1 MAIDVGDA
9 ILTFTLDQS
18 QGMAQ
23 LDQLGAQ
30 IPAKMQPA
38 QAAINATSDSVAKM
52 TEEMAVGQNGA
63 VKLGEV
69 VNLAGETSRESMY
82 QARGEAGLLGEAF
95 GIHLPRHVRSFI
107 SELPGV
113 GIALSAAF
121 QATAVLFIIEAL
133 AKGIEKIIEWREES
147 HKLELAQENFG
158 TAIANSFNSLD
169 EKLLRTEIRADELRG
184 DHMAALNKEI
194 ELINKQ
200 TLGDLQ
206 HEFEV
211 LAKAADALFKGL
223 ETGWYTFNLGSK
235 GAEAALTDFKAKFD
249 FLLATGQK
257 KEATDLL
264 AGTKQSAE
272 EVLALM
278 IRFQNLKGSPNDS
291 LEETNRK
298 SAEALKLV
306 DELKQRGAAYDDKA
320 IKAQETFV
328 ALLNAQVNAQKEIEK
343 TADKATANK
352 KTEEADRAAA
362 DADRILK
369 AQADAEKRASEQ
381 EDKDE
386 DERRNKFIASFEE
399 QEKEKIAATKQGS
412 DARLQIIDAAIKDEE
427 AHGFQDTAFYRSLQ
441 VQRVQAVQAR
451 IDQQQKA
458 QQKAD
463 TEELKTIEDQA
474 KREVDAAKV
483 SASGQE
489 KALQDLGKAK
499 ILSQSETSSRLIAA
513 YEQEKTRVLT
523 ILQNLLREEQALM
536 TRATKKLADAKLNP
550 GVTPEQ
556 IQQAETLLEQLQRA
570 VANTEGQIAKTM
582 QDFHNRELALDKSY
596 YGEALA
602 LAVAFGKQ
610 ELAARL
616 QANHAALVSAQAQ
629 LLDAKARGVNTH
641 SIDLQIKALQKHEKE
656 LVRDTAQQ
664 TKQHSLSL
672 SQFAQ
677 LSKTLQA
684 YEAELDRSGSKA
696 AAWGASLG
704 TVISGVAEAWAQ
716 GGVSIEQAL
725 AKVAAA
731 EISAIAQVAEKE
743 GTKQLALAFGSYP
756 DAVGMA
762 HHFGAAALWFAL
774 GGGLSAASG
783 ALSGGGS
790 SGKSSAAASGGSAGP
805 AANSPNVNS
814 QQPSQVVNVT
824 HLAAGGLVTGPTLAV
839 VGDRSG
845 GGSAREAVIPLDNS
859 SAMKAIASAITA
871 QMKGLGE
878 IHIRMESDIPYVARV
893 INKGAREGTIR
904 VYATHAKDGTALSK

>member
-9 ILTFTLDQS
+9 VLSFLVDQT

-23 LDQLGAQ
+23 LDQIGAQ

-38 QAAINATSDSVAKM
+38 QAAINATSDSVSKM
-52 TEEMAVGQNGA
+52 TGEMVVGQNGA
-63 VKLGEV
+63 VRLGEV
-69 VNLAGETSRESMY
+69 MNLAGETSRESMY

-113 GIALSAAF
+113 GTALSAAF

-133 AKGIEKIIEWREES
+133 AKGVEKIIEWREES

-158 TAIANSFNSLD
+158 TAVAKSFDSLD
-169 EKLLRTEIRADELRG
+169 DKLLRAQIKADELSG
-184 DHMAALNKEI
+184 NHLAALLKEL
-194 ELINKQ
+194 ELIDHQ
-200 TLGDLQ
+200 SLGELEHQ
-206 HEFEV
+206 FE
-211 LAKAADALFKGL
+211 LLSKAAESVLKQL
-223 ETGWYTFNLGSK
+223 ETSWYTFTAGSK
-235 GAEAALTDFKAKFD
+235 GAESALADFKAKYD
-249 FLLATGQK
+249 LLLATGK
-257 KEATDLL
+257 DKEASDLL
-264 AGTKQSAE
+264 SGTKQSAE

-278 IRFQNLKGSPNDS
+278 VRFQNIRGAPGDS
-291 LEETNRK
+291 TAETIRK
-298 SAEALKLV
+298 NQEALKIV
-306 DELKQRGAAYDDKA
+306 DELKKRGADYDDKA
-320 IKAQETFV
+320 IKAQEYLVTT
-328 ALLNAQVNAQKEIEK
+328 LNAQANAQKEIAKITEQ
-343 TADKATANK
+343 DKANK
-352 KTEEADRAAA
+352 TTEEANKVAAE
-362 DADRILK
+362 ADRIFK
-369 AQADAEKRASEQ
+369 AQADAAKRAGEQ

-399 QEKEKIAATKQGS
+399 QEKEKIVATKQGS
-412 DARLQIIDAAIKDEE
+412 EARLQIIDAAIKAEE
-427 AHGFQDTAFYRSLQ
+427 AHGFQDTAFYKSLQ

-474 KREVDAAKV
+474 KREVEAAKV

-489 KALQDLGKAK
+489 KALADLGKFK
-499 ILSQSETSSRLIAA
+499 LTSQSDTSKRLIAA
-513 YEQEKTRVLT
+513 YEQEKTRVLS
-523 ILQNLLREEQALM
+523 ILQNLLRDEQALM
-536 TRATKKLADAKLNP
+536 AKAAKELAEAKLNP

-556 IQQAETLLEQLQRA
+556 IQQAEALLKQLQSA
-570 VANTEGQIAKTM
+570 VANTEGQIAKTT
-582 QDFHNRELALDKSY
+582 QDFHNKELALDKSY
-596 YGEALA
+596 YGEALT

-641 SIDLQIKALQKHEKE
+641 AVDLQIKALQKLEKE
-656 LVRDTAQQ
+656 LIRDTAQQ

-756 DAVGMA
+756 DAAGMA
-762 HHFGAAALWFAL
+762 HHFGAAALWFSL
-774 GGGLSAASG
+774 GGALSAGAG
-783 ALSGGGS
+783 ALSGGGGG
-790 SGKSSAAASGGSAGP
+790 GKSSSASSGGSAGP

-824 HLAAGGLVTGPTLAV
+824 HLASGGLVTGPTLAV
-839 VGDRSG
+839 IGDSRS
-845 GGSAREAVIPLDNS
+845 GGSAREAVLPLDNS
-859 SAMKAIASAITA
+859 SAMKAIASAISA
-871 QMKGLGE
+871 QMKGMGE